1 MQNFLNIT
9 KALSDENR
17 IRVLMYLDSG
27 EMCVCQII
35 EMLSLA
41 PSTVSKHMSI
51 LHQAGLVST
60 HKEGRW
66 VYYGPPADDAPQA
79 VQSAMEWV
87 RASLRDEPTIRRD
100 AERLA
105 EVRTT
110 DRDKFCNHY
119 RPTGEKD

>member
-1 MQNFLNIT
+1 LQNFLNIT

-51 LHQAGLVST
+51 LHQAGLVAT
-60 HKEGRW
+60 RKEGRW
-66 VYYGPPADDAPQA
+66 VYYGPPTDDAPQA
-79 VQSAMEWV
+79 VRSAIDWV
-87 RASLRDEPTIRRD
+87 RSSLRDEPTIRRD

-110 DRDKFCNHY
+110 DRDQLCTHY
-119 RPTGEKD
+119 RPAGEKD